1 MVHQISQG
9 LITVHR
15 GDTFN
20 LPLSLNVGTP
30 LNISNFGMQQGDVA
44 RLRLF
49 VANEPW
55 EDYVLSKDATIENVT
70 IENEIEYVTFSFN
83 ERDTQHIIAGEYYY
97 ELKVLSTRDNVD
109 YITTVIPR
117 RKFVITN

>member
-1 MVHQISQG
+1 MVHHISQG

-30 LNISNFGMQQGDVA
+30 LNINNFGMQQGDIA

-55 EDYVLSKDATIENVT
+55 EDYVLSKDATVENVT
-70 IENEIEYVTFSFN
+70 IENEIEYVTFSFT
-83 ERDTQHIIAGEYYY
+83 EKDTQHIIAGEYYY
-97 ELKVLSTRDNVD
+97 ELKVFSIRDNVE
-109 YITTVIPR
+109 YATTVIPR
-117 RKFVITN
+117 RKFVIAN